1 MTETAGFVI
10 VWLGINSTVDK
21 GGVMDFLDFSFEDLL
36 NQIVEFLP
44 RLGLG
49 ILVFIISI
57 WISNWIARWARR
69 SMEKRGTDLEV
80 IVLFRLLIR
89 WGIRVLG
96 LVIALEMIAPGRFG
110 SLVAGLGVAGF
121 TIGFALQDVAKNFVA
136 GIILLWQQPFDIG
149 DGIQVGDYAGTVLG
163 ITLRTTEIR
172 TWDGRYV
179 LIPNGDVLTS
189 PIENFS
195 KPPRRRIG
203 ISAGISSDSDLDQVT
218 RIALDAIKDV
228 PGLLE
233 DPTPRVIFQNFG
245 DFAIE
250 FTCYYWINTKEF
262 DYLNAQ
268 NAGFVGIRN
277 AFERERIEMPYPI
290 QTVLLR
296 Q

>member
-1 MTETAGFVI
+1 
-10 VWLGINSTVDK
+10 
-21 GGVMDFLDFSFEDLL
+21 MDFLDFSFEDLL

-49 ILVFIISI
+49 ILVFVISI
-57 WISNWIARWARR
+57 WVSNWIARWAQRGMERR
-69 SMEKRGTDLEV
+69 ETDEEV
-80 IVLFRLLIR
+80 VVLLRLLIR

-110 SLVAGLGVAGF
+110 SLIAGLGVAGF

-136 GIILLWQQPFDIG
+136 GIILLWQRPFDIG
-149 DGIQVGDYAGTVLG
+149 DAIQVGEYTGTVLG
-163 ITLRTTEIR
+163 ITLRTTEIQ
-172 TWDGRYV
+172 TLDGRYV

-195 KPPRRRIG
+195 TPPRRRIG
-203 ISAGISSDSDLDQVT
+203 ISAGISSDSDLDQIT

-228 PGLLE
+228 SGLLE
-233 DPTPRVIFQNFG
+233 DPAPRVIFQNFG

-262 DYLNAQ
+262 DYLDAQ
-268 NAGFVGIRN
+268 NAGFIGIRN
-277 AFERERIEMPYPI
+277 TFEREGIEMPYPV